1 MSQDIGW
8 GYDTG
13 WGLTGTSA
21 AGRRGDVAWG
31 LAPEW
36 GFDPEWGR

>member
-1 MSQDIGW
+1 MSQDTGW

-21 AGRRGDVAWG
+21 AGCCGDTG
-31 LAPEW
+31 W
-36 GFDPEWGR
+36 GFDPEWGAAPAR